1 MLMQGI
7 RTCVICFCSFFYK
20 PSFCRIVKPQHD
32 MLYTWAD
39 PAGPRVIYFE
49 DNGKHIE
56 NDLRRDGLN
65 KFK

>member
-1 MLMQGI
+1 MLGESLN
-7 RTCVICFCSFFYK
+7 CVHLFGFAEPEVDC
-20 PSFCRIVKPQHD
+20 CRVVKPMHD

-39 PAGPRVIYFE
+39 PAGSRLIYWE

-56 NDLRRDGLN
+56 NDLRRDGLD

>member
-1 MLMQGI
+1 MCEFSDYLIISGL
-7 RTCVICFCSFFYK
+7 FL
-20 PSFCRIVKPQHD
+20 CRIVKPQHD

-65 KFK
+65 KFQ